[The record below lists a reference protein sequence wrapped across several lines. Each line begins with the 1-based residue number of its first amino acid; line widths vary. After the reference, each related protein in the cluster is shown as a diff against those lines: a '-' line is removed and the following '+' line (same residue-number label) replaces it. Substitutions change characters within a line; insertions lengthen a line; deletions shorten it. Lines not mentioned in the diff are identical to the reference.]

1 MSVITITGHL
11 GSMGGVAGRV
21 ADAMGYQLVDR
32 ELVAAAAEIM
42 GQPERDVLPL
52 DERTGSFVDRVVE
65 VLQRLGAASVDPAD
79 AAGAFDMTYAHAAG
93 VSQSAG
99 QRYFET
105 LRTVMNRL
113 ADEGN
118 IVIVGRGGQGIL
130 AGRRDVFHARVIC
143 PQDERIARIA
153 QRDDMTIEAA
163 RSRVEES
170 DRQREAWH
178 QRYLGIDYRSPYH
191 YGVVVNTGVLADRVA
206 ADLIVRGAHAYLET
220 SSPAHA

>member
-42 GQPERDVLPL
+42 GQHERDVLPL
-52 DERTGSFVDRVVE
+52 DERTGSFVDRVIE

-79 AAGAFDMTYAHAAG
+79 AAGAFDMTYANAAG
-93 VSQSAG
+93 ASQPAG
-99 QRYFET
+99 QRYFDT
-105 LRTVMNRL
+105 LRTVMHRL

-130 AGRRDVFHARVIC
+130 ADRTDAFHARVIC

-153 QRDDMTIEAA
+153 QRDSMTVEAA
-163 RSRVEES
+163 RARVEES

-191 YGVVVNTGVLADRVA
+191 YAVVVNTGVLSDRIA
-206 ADLIVRGAHAYLET
+206 ADVIVHAARAHLEALA
-220 SSPAHA
+220 PAHA

>member
-1 MSVITITGHL
+1 MTVITITGHL

-52 DERTGSFVDRVVE
+52 DERTGSFVDRVIE

-79 AAGAFDMTYAHAAG
+79 AAGAFDMTYANAAG
-93 VSQSAG
+93 ASQPAG
-99 QRYFET
+99 QRYFDT
-105 LRTVMNRL
+105 LRTVMHRL

-130 AGRRDVFHARVIC
+130 ADRADVFHARVIC
-143 PQDERIARIA
+143 PQGERITRIA
-153 QRDDMTIEAA
+153 QRDSMTIEAA
-163 RSRVEES
+163 RARVEES

-178 QRYLGIDYRSPYH
+178 QRYLSIDYRSPYH
-191 YGVVVNTGVLADRVA
+191 YGVVVNTGVLSDRIA
-206 ADLIVRGAHAYLET
+206 ADVIVHAARAHLEALA
-220 SSPAHA
+220 PAHA

>member
-42 GQPERDVLPL
+42 GQPERDLLAL
-52 DERTGSFVDRVVE
+52 DERTGSFVDRVID
-65 VLQRLGAASVDPAD
+65 VLQRMGAASMTAGE
-79 AAGAFDMTYAHAAG
+79 AAGAFDMTYANAAG
-93 VSQSAG
+93 ASTTAG
-99 QRYFET
+99 ERYFET
-105 LRTVMNRL
+105 LRTVMERL

-130 AGRRDVFHARVIC
+130 AGRADTFHARVIC
-143 PQDERIARIA
+143 AQDERIRRIA
-153 QRDDMTIEAA
+153 ARDDMTIEASRA
-163 RSRVEES
+163 RIEES
-170 DRQREAWH
+170 DHQREAWH

-191 YGVVVNTGVLADRVA
+191 YGLVVNTGVLTDRVA
-206 ADLIVRGAHAYLET
+206 ADLIVRGARASLEA
-220 SSPAHA
+220 PAAAHA

>member
-42 GQPERDVLPL
+42 GQQEHDLSHL
-52 DERTGSFVDRVVE
+52 DERTGSFVDRVID
-65 VLQRLGAASVDPAD
+65 VLQRIGAASVDPAD
-79 AAGAFDMTYAHAAG
+79 AAGAFDMTYANAAG
-93 VSQSAG
+93 VSQTAG
-99 QRYFET
+99 QRYFDT
-105 LRTVMNRL
+105 LRTVMHRL
-113 ADEGN
+113 ADEGY

-130 AGRRDVFHARVIC
+130 AGRSDVFHARVIC
-143 PQDERIARIA
+143 PLEERIARIA
-153 QRDDMTIEAA
+153 QRDSMTIEAA
-163 RSRVEES
+163 RARVEES

-191 YGVVVNTGVLADRVA
+191 YALVANTGMLSDRTASDV
-206 ADLIVRGAHAYLET
+206 IVRAARAHFEAT
-220 SSPAHA
+220 TPAHA